1 MRLAPP
7 SLLILAYILVS
18 LVGSMPVRLM
28 TRIVAGI
35 LLLAISLKYLI
46 YERIGGSFIAPNL
59 PGPLLLLMELLYAAM
74 VILFFLLLLKDG
86 LALLLWLS
94 RCLGTSW
101 QFPFS
106 SEVRSSGIVLAALA
120 LAVFGTWQSV
130 RIPDVRTVEI
140 SLPRIPAALDGFSII
155 QITDIHIGPFL
166 KGDWMLRVVEK
177 TNALYLDLVV
187 LTGDLIDGNPDLLKD
202 DIAPLGEL
210 RARYGVFGV
219 TGNHEYYFHVNDW
232 LPVFEQLGVRMLHNE
247 HETLSVDGGAH
258 LVIAGIPDRTETRFG
273 GPGPDAKKALKG
285 APDSLRVLLA
295 HRPDDASGSH
305 GADIQLSG
313 HTHGGLLFFLKW
325 LLASFNGGLVQG
337 LYDVNGMTL
346 YVSPGT
352 GLWAGFSCRLGVP
365 SEITRIVLRAPDTQ
379 THLG

>member
-1 MRLAPP
+1 MRLALP

-18 LVGSMPVRLM
+18 LVGPMPGRII
-28 TRIVAGI
+28 TRIAASL

-46 YERIGGSFIAPNL
+46 YEQIGGSFIAPDL
-59 PGPLLLLMELLYAAM
+59 PVPLLLLMELLYAAM

-101 QFPFS
+101 RFPFS
-106 SEVRSSGIVLAALA
+106 PGVRSAGIISAALMLA
-120 LAVFGTWQSV
+120 LFGIWQSV
-130 RIPDVRTVEI
+130 RVPNVRTVEI

-166 KGDWMLRVVEK
+166 KGDWLRRVVGK
-177 TNALYLDLVV
+177 TNVQHPDVVV
-187 LTGDLIDGNPDLLKD
+187 LTGDLIDGHPDALKD

-210 RARYGVFGV
+210 RAHYGVFGV
-219 TGNHEYYFHVNDW
+219 TGNHEYYFRVDNW
-232 LPVFEQLGVRMLHNE
+232 LPVFEQLGVSMLHNA
-247 HETLSVDGGAH
+247 HETLSVDGGAN
-258 LVIAGIPDRTETRFG
+258 LVIAGIPDRTTTRFG
-273 GPGPDAKKALKG
+273 GAGPDVQKALDG
-285 APDSLRVLLA
+285 APDTLRILLA

-313 HTHGGLLFFLKW
+313 HTHGGLMFFLKW
-325 LLASFNGGLVQG
+325 LLASFNGGLVRG
-337 LYDVNGMTL
+337 LYDVDGMKI

-352 GLWAGFSCRLGVP
+352 GLWSGFSCRLGVP
-365 SEITRIVLRAPDTQ
+365 SEITRIVLRAPGTQ
-379 THLG
+379 ARIG

>member
-1 MRLAPP
+1 MRLALP
-7 SLLILAYILVS
+7 SLLILVYILVS
-18 LVGSMPVRLM
+18 LVGPMPGRPA
-28 TRIVAGI
+28 TRIATGI

-46 YERIGGSFIAPNL
+46 YEQIGGSFIAPDL
-59 PGPLLLLMELLYAAM
+59 PGPLLLLMELMYAAM

-94 RCLGTSW
+94 RCLGASW

-106 SEVRSSGIVLAALA
+106 SVVRSVGIVSASLL
-120 LAVFGTWQSV
+120 LAVFGIWQSV
-130 RIPDVRTVEI
+130 RVPNVRTVEI
-140 SLPRIPAALDGFSII
+140 SLPRIPAALDNFSIV

-166 KGDWMLRVVEK
+166 KGDWLRRVVGK
-177 TNALYLDLVV
+177 TNALHPDVV
-187 LTGDLIDGNPDLLKD
+187 TLTGDLVDGDPDVLKD

-219 TGNHEYYFHVNDW
+219 TGNHEYYFRVNNW
-232 LPVFEQLGVRMLHNE
+232 LPVFEQLGIRMLHNQ
-247 HETLSVDGGAH
+247 HETLSIDGGAN
-258 LVIAGIPDRTETRFG
+258 LVIAGIPDRTEARFG
-273 GPGPDAKKALKG
+273 GPGPDVQNTLEG
-285 APDSLRVLLA
+285 APDVFRVLLA
-295 HRPDDASGSH
+295 HRPDDASGIH

-337 LYDVNGMTL
+337 LYDVEGRKV

-379 THLG
+379 THSG

>member
-1 MRLAPP
+1 MRLALP
-7 SLLILAYILVS
+7 SLLILAYVLVS
-18 LVGSMPVRLM
+18 LVGAMPARPM
-28 TRIVAGI
+28 TRIAAGI

-46 YERIGGSFIAPNL
+46 YERIGGSFIAPDL

-101 QFPFS
+101 RFPLS
-106 SEVRSSGIVLAALA
+106 PEVRSAWIASAALS

-130 RIPDVRTVEI
+130 RVPDVRTVEI

-166 KGDWMLRVVEK
+166 KGDWLRRVVAR
-177 TNALYLDLVV
+177 TNALHPDLVA
-187 LTGDLIDGNPDLLKD
+187 LTGDLIDGTPDALKD

-219 TGNHEYYFHVNDW
+219 TGNHEYYFQVKNW
-232 LPVFEQLGVRMLHNE
+232 LPVFERLGVSMLNNE
-247 HETLSVDGGAH
+247 HETLSIEGGAD

-273 GPGPDAKKALKG
+273 GPGPDVQKALEG
-285 APDSLRVLLA
+285 APDTLGVLLA
-295 HRPDDASGSH
+295 HRPDDASGNH

-313 HTHGGLLFFLKW
+313 HTHGGLMFFLKW

-337 LYDVNGMTL
+337 LYDVKGMKL

-352 GLWAGFSCRLGVP
+352 GLWAGFSCRLGVA
-365 SEITRIVLRAPDTQ
+365 SEITRIVLRAPDKQ
-379 THLG
+379 PHSG